1 MRELRRRNFLIGAAG
16 GIAAHSLSAL
26 AQTGRRVRRIG
37 FLGLG
42 SAQGNAAYL
51 PAFRAGMLELR
62 WLEGRDYVIDA
73 RYANG
78 VAQALPGLAD
88 ELLAI
93 GPDLMLTPSE
103 GPVRLLAQKTKTIPI
118 VFAIASDPVGNGLA
132 ASLRRPGGNSTGL
145 TTLSTELSA
154 KQLQLLKEAFPR
166 VAHVALLFEP
176 DHAGSAS
183 QAKEIEGIAPRLG
196 MRITAIELR
205 LPADIEPGL
214 KRAAALG
221 AQAYMVA
228 AGGFATSQRQV
239 IADRIIGLKAPAMF
253 AGSQYVE
260 AGGLMSYAA
269 SFTDNFRRA
278 AAYVDK
284 ILKGAKPGDLP
295 IQQPIKF
302 EMVVN
307 MKTARAI
314 GATFTE
320 TFMLRV
326 DRVIE

>member
-1 MRELRRRNFLIGAAG
+1 MNHRRKLLAALGAGAFANAL
-16 GIAAHSLSAL
+16 AAH
-26 AQTGRRVRRIG
+26 AQQAPARPRRIG

-51 PAFRAGMLELR
+51 PAFRAGMLELH
-62 WLEGRDYVIDA
+62 WVEGAGYVIDA

-78 VAQALPGLAD
+78 VTQALPGLAD
-88 ELLAI
+88 ELLAL

-103 GPVRLLAQKTKTIPI
+103 GSARLLAQKTKTIPI

-132 ASLRRPGGNSTGL
+132 ANLRRPGGNSTGL
-145 TTLSTELSA
+145 STLSTELSA
-154 KQLQLLKEAFPR
+154 KRLQLLKEAFPR
-166 VAHVALLFEP
+166 VAHLAVLFEP
-176 DHAGSAS
+176 DHLGSAA
-183 QAKEIEGIAPRLG
+183 QAKEIEGMAPRLG
-196 MRITAIELR
+196 MRTTAIKLR

-221 AQAYMVA
+221 AQAYVVA

-239 IADRIIGLKAPAMF
+239 IADHLIRLKAPSMF
-253 AGSQYVE
+253 GSIQDVE

-278 AAYVDK
+278 AGYVDK
-284 ILKGAKPGDLP
+284 IFKGAKPGDLP
-295 IQQPIKF
+295 IQQPVTF

-307 MKTARAI
+307 LKTAKAI
-314 GATFTE
+314 GITLPQVVLLQA
-320 TFMLRV
+320 